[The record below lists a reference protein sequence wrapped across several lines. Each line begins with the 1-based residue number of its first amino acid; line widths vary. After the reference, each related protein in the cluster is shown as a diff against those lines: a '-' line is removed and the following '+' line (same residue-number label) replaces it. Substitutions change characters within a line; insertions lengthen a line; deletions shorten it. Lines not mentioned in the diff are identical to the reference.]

1 MEVWLIASI
10 KIGIRHRKDMGDIA
24 GLAASIAEIGL
35 LHPIVV
41 RADGTLIAGERRLEA
56 CKQLGWVDVSVNVV
70 DIDEVVR
77 GELAENAERK
87 DFLPSEIDAIRKALE
102 PVVATPVGRPSKEMV
117 EIFHHSEAGKTRDK
131 IGAFAGV
138 SGRTVE
144 KIAAVVE
151 AAEAEPAKFGHLVEE
166 QLPPVPLDHQQFH
179 DARRRA
185 DGGMGFPPQD
195 GADVG
200 EATVGSRL
208 VLSESKRTCA
218 LWHPRRVAH
227 AVGQY
232 RHHFRSAGR

>member
-117 EIFHHSEAGKTRDK
+117 ENFHP
-131 IGAFAGV
+131 IGRRLTIL
-138 SGRTVE
+138 GRCRFICPELET
-144 KIAAVVE
+144 K
-151 AAEAEPAKFGHLVEE
+151 K
-166 QLPPVPLDHQQFH
+166 
-179 DARRRA
+179 RA
-185 DGGMGFPPQD
+185 
-195 GADVG
+195 
-200 EATVGSRL
+200 TL
-208 VLSESKRTCA
+208 
-218 LWHPRRVAH
+218 
-227 AVGQY
+227 
-232 RHHFRSAGR
+232 